1 MKPEKGWIED
11 RLKHKIGAP
20 LIRFCEKLIPL
31 KLWMRPECAKQV
43 KCYFLRERE
52 GEKKCKNKIKIK
64 KPKKTNMNKV
74 KQNQHVSSTFYMT
87 YVDIQVSIF
96 LSPVND
102 SKDSLFYIVSGTI
115 DQILG
120 ARYDIVSVSY
130 FTELILPLGNVL

>member
-1 MKPEKGWIED
+1 MLFPKRERE
-11 RLKHKIGAP
+11 
-20 LIRFCEKLIPL
+20 
-31 KLWMRPECAKQV
+31 
-43 KCYFLRERE
+43 RERE

-64 KPKKTNMNKV
+64 KAKKTNMNKV

>member
-43 KCYFLRERE
+43 KCYFPKRERE

-74 KQNQHVSSTFYMT
+74 KKNPTCFKYVLHDLRGHSSFHFLVSSKRF
-87 YVDIQVSIF
+87 
-96 LSPVND
+96 
-102 SKDSLFYIVSGTI
+102 
-115 DQILG
+115 
-120 ARYDIVSVSY
+120 
-130 FTELILPLGNVL
+130 